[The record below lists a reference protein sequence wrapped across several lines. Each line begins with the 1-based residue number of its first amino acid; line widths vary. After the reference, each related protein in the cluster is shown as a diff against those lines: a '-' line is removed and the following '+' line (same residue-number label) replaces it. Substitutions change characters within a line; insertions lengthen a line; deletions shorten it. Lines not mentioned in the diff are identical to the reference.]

1 MSDNYKVSIITACY
15 NSEKTI
21 ERTLKSVLAQTYSN
35 YEYIII
41 DGMSTDDTLKIIDA
55 YRNAFG
61 SKLKVVS
68 ERDSGIYNAMNKGIK
83 MASGELVGIINSDD
97 WYEPDALQT
106 IVYSFN
112 HEKYS
117 VLYGMT
123 YNYLNNKPYQIY
135 MINYECLNKV
145 MIPHPS
151 CFVTRDTYL
160 DLGMYDETYKSS
172 ADYDLFLKFYFSR
185 KVSFIPIMKIVSNFS
200 LGGMSSS
207 LVGAIESNEI
217 KHKYKLISSKEYYI
231 TSLKLRLKKALL
243 GK

>member
-135 MINYECLNKV
+135 MINYEFLNKV

-172 ADYDLFLKFYFSR
+172 ADYDLFLK
-185 KVSFIPIMKIVSNFS
+185 
-200 LGGMSSS
+200 L
-207 LVGAIESNEI
+207 
-217 KHKYKLISSKEYYI
+217 
-231 TSLKLRLKKALL
+231 
-243 GK
+243 

>member
-1 MSDNYKVSIITACY
+1 
-15 NSEKTI
+15 
-21 ERTLKSVLAQTYSN
+21 
-35 YEYIII
+35 
-41 DGMSTDDTLKIIDA
+41 MSTDDTLKIIDA

-135 MINYECLNKV
+135 MINYEFLNKV

-207 LVGAIESNEI
+207 LVGQS
-217 KHKYKLISSKEYYI
+217 KVMKLNINIS
-231 TSLKLRLKKALL
+231 
-243 GK
+243 